1 MKTSMQN
8 KEKMNQIIAKALAD
22 EAFKTELKKHPRE
35 VLAKHGIQVP
45 ANVKLEILENTD
57 NFKYLVLP
65 GLNAAS
71 IAAGDCVFSCYPSLT
86 N

>member
-1 MKTSMQN
+1 MKNN

-22 EAFKTELKKHPRE
+22 ETFKTELKKHPRE

-57 NFKYLVLP
+57 SLKYLILP
-65 GLNAAS
+65 GLDATS
-71 IAAGDCVFSCYPSLT
+71 VAAGQCYTPSGGT
-86 N
+86 CIN